1 MNGAQP
7 FSASGS
13 APSGGQGQ
21 GQGQNGGVNGNG
33 NGNGSSAQ
41 GMSGGGDYPP
51 VDFSLDIS
59 RVNEGEDIRTTVM
72 VRFVQHVLCS
82 ILFILH

>member
-21 GQGQNGGVNGNG
+21 GQNGGV

-72 VRFVQHVLCS
+72 VRFVQHVPCS